1 MVRPKNQILNV
12 ELFIGGKKKK
22 EKKEKNLV
30 ESKNSPSKQIPISQ
44 PEDLSRIEPC
54 GLNRLALRGGSA
66 WFKTMFCPSTNPYGK

>member
-12 ELFIGGKKKK
+12 ELFIGGKKKI
-22 EKKEKNLV
+22 EKNLV

-54 GLNRLALRGGSA
+54 GLNRLALRRGSA